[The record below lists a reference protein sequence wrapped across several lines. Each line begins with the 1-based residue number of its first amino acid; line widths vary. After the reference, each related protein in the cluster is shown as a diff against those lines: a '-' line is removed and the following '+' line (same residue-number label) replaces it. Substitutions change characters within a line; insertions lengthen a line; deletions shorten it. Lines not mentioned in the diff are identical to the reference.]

1 MSKKESIEKFLA
13 PKKIAMAG
21 VSSNQK
27 KFGYII
33 FKELREKGFDICP
46 VNPKVEA
53 IDGVKCYKSVSDIP
67 DDYEKLFLA
76 TPKDVTDSIIKD
88 AAKKGI
94 KHIWIQQMANT
105 KESSTLANDLGIELI
120 EKECIFMFA
129 EPVTSIHKFHR
140 FIWKF
145 FGKLPK

>member
-1 MSKKESIEKFLA
+1 MGKKESIEKFLA
-13 PKKIAMAG
+13 PKKLAMAG

-27 KFGYII
+27 KFGYIV
-33 FKELREKGFDICP
+33 FKELREKGFDVCP
-46 VNPKVEA
+46 VNPKVEE

-67 DDYEKLFLA
+67 DTYEKLFLA
-76 TPKDVTDSIIKD
+76 TPKDTTDSLIRD

-105 KESSTLANDLGIELI
+105 KESSALANDLGIELI

-129 EPVTSIHKFHR
+129 EPVTSIHKFHK

>member
-46 VNPKVEA
+46 VNPKVEE

-67 DDYEKLFLA
+67 DAYEKLFLA